1 MTIDIALANIGCPV
15 CHPPYTG
22 KADTYITYQIVGQ
35 VGVVY
40 AEGKEKETGVNYSVD
55 IWTGA
60 SFVTLMLA
68 TKAALE
74 AAGYI
79 VTVEMEYYDNEIKR
93 HQISL
98 SATIPGAVY
107 G

>member
-35 VGVVY
+35 VGMVY

-55 IWTGA
+55 IWTSA

-74 AAGYI
+74 LAGYI
-79 VTVEMEYYDNEIKR
+79 VTVEMEYYDKESKR
-93 HQISL
+93 RQISL
-98 SATIPGAVY
+98 SATTAGAVY